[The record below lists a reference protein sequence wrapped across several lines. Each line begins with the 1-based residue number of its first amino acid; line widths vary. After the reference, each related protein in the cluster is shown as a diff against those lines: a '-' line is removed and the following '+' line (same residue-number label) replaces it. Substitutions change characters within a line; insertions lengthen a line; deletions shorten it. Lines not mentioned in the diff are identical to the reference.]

1 MAASDGNGSF
11 VWRATFHQLVIKL
24 GLLLAC
30 VELPA
35 SAAENAN
42 IVTLRGLTMGSTWSA
57 KYRPATN
64 TPPTRAVEQALQ
76 TRLDDLEQQM
86 STWRADSVLS
96 RFNANRDTNWFPV
109 PRDTALVVRE
119 ALSVSQLTDGAFD
132 VTVFPLVELWG
143 FGPGGNKGRAPGD
156 AEIASALK
164 RVGWQKLE
172 ARLDPPALRKSQ
184 ADVAVDLSA
193 LCPGYASEG
202 LGEVLASL
210 GAKDFLVDVG
220 GELKARGD
228 GSVGP
233 GWRVGVERPS
243 ASAGGFQPP
252 LEASGSTQSGGGK
265 PPALVLAATLTL
277 VNQSLA
283 TSGDYRN
290 FFTLAGRRYSHHLD
304 PRTGWP
310 TESHI
315 ASVSVVHPSTTHA
328 DALGTG
334 LTVLD
339 FAGAWALA
347 QREKLGVLF
356 ILRDGQR
363 LTQRTTEWWP
373 REASKD

>member
-30 VELPA
+30 VELSA

-143 FGPGGNKGRAPGD
+143 FGPGGKKGRAPGD

-228 GSVGP
+228 GATGP
-233 GWRVGVERPS
+233 GWRVGVERAGDLQSPS
-243 ASAGGFQPP
+243 VAGGSMQD
-252 LEASGSTQSGGGK
+252 GGYK
-265 PPALVLAATLTL
+265 PPARGLAATLPL
-277 VNQSLA
+277 KDQSLA

-290 FFTLAGRRYSHHLD
+290 FFTLARRRYSHHLD

-310 TESHI
+310 TESTI
-315 ASVSVVHPSTTHA
+315 ASVSVVHPSTMRA

-334 LTVLD
+334 LTVLG
-339 FAGAWALA
+339 FEKAWALA
-347 QREKLGVLF
+347 KHEKLGVLF
-356 ILRDGQR
+356 ILRDGER
-363 LTQRTTEWWP
+363 LTLRATEWWP
-373 REASKD
+373 RDEKKD